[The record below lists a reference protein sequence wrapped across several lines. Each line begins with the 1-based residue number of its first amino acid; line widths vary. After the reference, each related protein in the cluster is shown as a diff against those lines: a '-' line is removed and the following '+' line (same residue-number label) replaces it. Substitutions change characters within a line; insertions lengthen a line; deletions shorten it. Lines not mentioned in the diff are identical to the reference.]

1 MLVGNGTEEA
11 GRLPSDANDFIGR
24 AAELC
29 RVETLLRGSRL
40 VTLVGPGGVGK
51 TRVARRATEIA
62 ADGYQDGVFFV
73 PLSGL
78 RNPDL
83 LPHTVARELGLPEQ
97 SGGSQLDA
105 VVTHLRDQSA
115 LLVLDTCEHIIDACA
130 LFAEAIITETRD
142 VTVLATSREPL
153 DVTGESCYILPRLGL
168 PDDDNPTQGT
178 TDAIE
183 LFALRGGGAARVHG
197 HRREPGRRDPAV
209 PAARRHA
216 ARDRAGR
223 RPAPG
228 AAAKGAGRPDRP
240 AARPPADDP
249 TGGSEGG
256 DTRHRTLRDA
266 IGWSYDLCTP
276 AEQALWARLSVFA
289 GGFTVEAAEEVC
301 AGGELPASQIFDT
314 VIRLVDKSVITRDDA
329 STAQPTRYKMLD
341 TIREYGAEELA
352 ASGSEAAVRNRFIS
366 RYLSMARYFG
376 EHVVDDDQLERFRE
390 LQREHANLGA
400 ALGYT
405 LDATDGDRYRE
416 GAELAIDLYGYWH
429 MAGLLREGKHWL
441 DKVLERFP
449 DPSSSER
456 GWALVVRGY
465 LGAMQGEAAEAVAD
479 ATAGAKIGEQRGDP
493 KLVGRGYCYLTL
505 ALTIAGR
512 YQEARAAGAQAEQRL
527 QRLNDRAGL
536 RILDVHLAHV
546 SQLDGDPEAAL
557 RYAAQV
563 TSRFGESGEADEIK
577 ERWAQGW
584 AYAISAMAMYWDEA
598 KHDETV
604 QTTSKALLA
613 KHELGDVMGMA
624 YCLEIH
630 GWLAARAPPR
640 PGGVAARR
648 GRPALAEGGRPPGR
662 HRGPARGARQGDGRG
677 PGGIRGQ
684 ALPGGVRGGRTAPGQ
699 AAGLVRRQR
708 LRRADGRGRP
718 VADARAAHLPR
729 GRDRRPRGQGHV
741 QPADRGAP
749 VHLQAHRRRAP
760 RPHLRQARDL
770 LAGRAPQRAP
780 ANPPEPALGP
790 GSGLGLVQPEAD
802 LQRHLEVAA
811 LIVFDPAADA
821 ADLEPVQVVEGLR
834 GASDRDLDRVVN
846 ALGRGADDLAD

>member
-1 MLVGNGTEEA
+1 MLVGSGTEEA

-62 ADGYQDGVFFV
+62 ADEYRDGVCFV

-105 VVTHLRDQSA
+105 VVTHLRDQSV

-130 LFAEAIITETRD
+130 LLAEAIITETRD
-142 VTVLATSREPL
+142 ITVLATSREPL

-168 PDDDNPTQGT
+168 PGDDTPTPGT
-178 TDAIE
+178 ADAIE
-183 LFALRGGGAARVHG
+183 LFALR
-197 HRREPGRRDPAV
+197 
-209 PAARRHA
+209 
-216 ARDRAGR
+216 
-223 RPAPG
+223 
-228 AAAKGAGRPDRP
+228 AAAVVPGFTITDANRGDVIRLCRRLDGMPLAIELAAVRLRALPLAELADRIDQ
-240 AARPPADDP
+240 RLDRRLTIL

-301 AGGELPASQIFDT
+301 TGGELPASQIFDT
-314 VIRLVDKSVITRDDA
+314 VIRLVDKSVITRDDT

-352 ASGSEAAVRNRFIS
+352 ASGSEAAVRDRFIA

-405 LDATDGDRYRE
+405 LDATDGNRYRE

-449 DPSSSER
+449 DSSSER

-465 LGAMQGEAAEAVAD
+465 LGAMQGEAERAVAD
-479 ATAGAKIGEQRGDP
+479 ATAGTKIGEQRSDP

-505 ALTIAGR
+505 ALTIADR
-512 YQEARAAGAQAEQRL
+512 YEEARAAGAQAEQRL

-546 SQLDGDPEAAL
+546 SQLSGDFDGAL

-563 TSRFGESGEADEIK
+563 TDRFGETGEADEIK

-630 GWLAARAPPR
+630 GWLAARAGRHVRAAWLLGAADPLWQKA
-640 PGGVAARR
+640 GGRLGGTAALLDVHDKAMGMARAGFAGKRFQAVFDEAARH
-648 GRPALAEGGRPPGR
+648 PVKQLVSFAVSDADEPTAEGARWRMPGQLTFR
-662 HRGPARGARQGDGRG
+662 EAEIADLAARGMSNRQ
-677 PGGIRGQ
+677 I
-684 ALPGGVRGGRTAPGQ
+684 AEHLFISKRT
-699 AAGLVRRQR
+699 V
-708 LRRADGRGRP
+708 D
-718 VADARAAHLPR
+718 AHLDHIYAKLAISSR
-729 GRDRRPRGQGHV
+729 V
-741 QPADRGAP
+741 E
-749 VHLQAHRRRAP
+749 
-760 RPHLRQARDL
+760 L
-770 LAGRAPQRAP
+770 L
-780 ANPPEPALGP
+780 
-790 GSGLGLVQPEAD
+790 
-802 LQRHLEVAA
+802 
-811 LIVFDPAADA
+811 
-821 ADLEPVQVVEGLR
+821 
-834 GASDRDLDRVVN
+834 N
-846 ALGRGADDLAD
+846 ALQLTRPDQP

>member
-1 MLVGNGTEEA
+1 MLVGNATEEA
-11 GRLPSDANDFIGR
+11 GRLPSEANDFIGR

-29 RVETLLRGSRL
+29 RVETLLRASRL

-51 TRVARRATEIA
+51 TRVARCATEQA
-62 ADGYQDGVFFV
+62 ADGYRDGVFFV

-78 RNPDL
+78 RDPEL

-97 SGGSQLDA
+97 SPGSQLDA
-105 VVTHLRDQSA
+105 VVTHLRDRSV

-168 PDDDNPTQGT
+168 PGDDNPTQGT

-183 LFALRGGGAARVHG
+183 LFALR
-197 HRREPGRRDPAV
+197 
-209 PAARRHA
+209 
-216 ARDRAGR
+216 
-223 RPAPG
+223 
-228 AAAKGAGRPDRP
+228 AAAVVPGFAVTDANRADVIQLCRRLDGMPLAIELAAVRLRALPLAELADRIDQ
-240 AARPPADDP
+240 RLDRRLTIL

-289 GGFTVEAAEEVC
+289 GGFSVDAAEEVC

-314 VIRLVDKSVITRDDA
+314 VIRLVDKSVITRDDT

-352 ASGSEAAVRNRFIS
+352 ASGSEADVRSRFVA
-366 RYLSMARYFG
+366 RYLSTARYFG

-405 LDATDGDRYRE
+405 LDAADGNRYRD
-416 GAELAIDLYGYWH
+416 GAELAIALYGYWH

-465 LGAMQGEAAEAVAD
+465 LGAMQGEADQAVAD
-479 ATAGAKIGEQRGDP
+479 ATAGTKIGEQRGDP

-505 ALTIAGR
+505 ALTIADR
-512 YQEARAAGAQAEQRL
+512 YEEARQAEQRL

-546 SQLDGDPEAAL
+546 SQLDGDLDGAL
-557 RYAAQV
+557 RHAAQV
-563 TSRFGESGEADEIK
+563 TRRFGEGSEADEIK

-630 GWLAARAPPR
+630 GWLAARAGRHVRAAWLLGAADPLWQKAGGRLGGTTALLDVHDKAMGLARAGFAGKRFQAVFDEAGRHPVKQLVSFAVSDAEEPTAEGSR
-640 PGGVAARR
+640 WRMPGQLTFREAEIADLAARGMSNR
-648 GRPALAEGGRPPGR
+648 QIAE
-662 HRGPARGARQGDGRG
+662 HLF
-677 PGGIRGQ
+677 ISK
-684 ALPGGVRGGRTAPGQ
+684 RT
-699 AAGLVRRQR
+699 V
-708 LRRADGRGRP
+708 D
-718 VADARAAHLPR
+718 AHLDHIYAKLGISSR
-729 GRDRRPRGQGHV
+729 V
-741 QPADRGAP
+741 E
-749 VHLQAHRRRAP
+749 
-760 RPHLRQARDL
+760 L
-770 LAGRAPQRAP
+770 L
-780 ANPPEPALGP
+780 
-790 GSGLGLVQPEAD
+790 
-802 LQRHLEVAA
+802 
-811 LIVFDPAADA
+811 
-821 ADLEPVQVVEGLR
+821 
-834 GASDRDLDRVVN
+834 N
-846 ALGRGADDLAD
+846 ALQLTRPNQP

>member
-1 MLVGNGTEEA
+1 MLVGNATEEA
-11 GRLPSDANDFIGR
+11 GRLPSEANDFIGR

-29 RVETLLRGSRL
+29 RVETLLRASRL

-51 TRVARRATEIA
+51 TRVARCATEQA
-62 ADGYQDGVFFV
+62 ADGYRDGVFFV

-78 RNPDL
+78 RDPEL

-97 SGGSQLDA
+97 SPGSQLDA
-105 VVTHLRDQSA
+105 VVTHLRDRSV

-168 PDDDNPTQGT
+168 PGDDNPTQGT

-183 LFALRGGGAARVHG
+183 LFALR
-197 HRREPGRRDPAV
+197 
-209 PAARRHA
+209 
-216 ARDRAGR
+216 
-223 RPAPG
+223 
-228 AAAKGAGRPDRP
+228 AAAVVPGFAVTDANRADVIQLCRRLDGMPLAIELAAVRLRALPLAELADRIDQ
-240 AARPPADDP
+240 RLDRRLTIL

-289 GGFTVEAAEEVC
+289 GGFSVDAAEEVC

-314 VIRLVDKSVITRDDA
+314 VIRLVDKSVITRDDT

-352 ASGSEAAVRNRFIS
+352 ASGSEADVRSRFVA
-366 RYLSMARYFG
+366 RYLSTARYFG

-405 LDATDGDRYRE
+405 LDAADGNRYRD
-416 GAELAIDLYGYWH
+416 GAELAIALYGYWH

-465 LGAMQGEAAEAVAD
+465 LGAMQGEADQAVAD
-479 ATAGAKIGEQRGDP
+479 ATAGTKIGEQRGDP

-505 ALTIAGR
+505 ALTIADR
-512 YQEARAAGAQAEQRL
+512 YEEARAAGAQAEQRL

-546 SQLDGDPEAAL
+546 SQLDGDLDGAL
-557 RYAAQV
+557 RHAAQV
-563 TSRFGESGEADEIK
+563 TRRFGEGSEADEIK

-630 GWLAARAPPR
+630 GWLAARAGRHVRAAWLLGAADPLWQKAGGRLGGTTALLDVHDKAMGLARAGFAGKRFQAVFDEAGRHPVKQLVSFAVSDAEEPTAEGSR
-640 PGGVAARR
+640 WRMPGQLTFREAEIADLAARGMSNR
-648 GRPALAEGGRPPGR
+648 QIAE
-662 HRGPARGARQGDGRG
+662 HLF
-677 PGGIRGQ
+677 ISK
-684 ALPGGVRGGRTAPGQ
+684 RT
-699 AAGLVRRQR
+699 V
-708 LRRADGRGRP
+708 D
-718 VADARAAHLPR
+718 AHLDHIYAKLGISSR
-729 GRDRRPRGQGHV
+729 V
-741 QPADRGAP
+741 E
-749 VHLQAHRRRAP
+749 
-760 RPHLRQARDL
+760 L
-770 LAGRAPQRAP
+770 L
-780 ANPPEPALGP
+780 
-790 GSGLGLVQPEAD
+790 
-802 LQRHLEVAA
+802 
-811 LIVFDPAADA
+811 
-821 ADLEPVQVVEGLR
+821 
-834 GASDRDLDRVVN
+834 N
-846 ALGRGADDLAD
+846 ALQLTRPNQP

>member
-1 MLVGNGTEEA
+1 MLVGNATEEA
-11 GRLPSDANDFIGR
+11 GRLPSEANDFIGR

-29 RVETLLRGSRL
+29 RVETLLRASRL

-51 TRVARRATEIA
+51 TRVARCATEQA
-62 ADGYQDGVFFV
+62 ADGYRDGVFFV

-78 RNPDL
+78 RDPEL

-97 SGGSQLDA
+97 SPGSQLDA
-105 VVTHLRDQSA
+105 VVTHLRDRSV

-168 PDDDNPTQGT
+168 PGDDNPTQGT

-183 LFALRGGGAARVHG
+183 LFALR
-197 HRREPGRRDPAV
+197 
-209 PAARRHA
+209 
-216 ARDRAGR
+216 
-223 RPAPG
+223 
-228 AAAKGAGRPDRP
+228 AAAVVPGFAVTDANRADVIQLCRRLDGMPLAIERAAVRLRALPLAELADRIDQ
-240 AARPPADDP
+240 RLDRRLTIL

-289 GGFTVEAAEEVC
+289 GGFSVDAAEEVC

-314 VIRLVDKSVITRDDA
+314 VIRLVDKSVITRDDT

-341 TIREYGAEELA
+341 TIREYGAEELD
-352 ASGSEAAVRNRFIS
+352 ASGGEADVRNRFIT

-376 EHVVDDDQLERFRE
+376 DHVVDDDQLERFRE

-405 LDATDGDRYRE
+405 LDAADGNRYRD
-416 GAELAIDLYGYWH
+416 GAELAIALYGYWH

-465 LGAMQGEAAEAVAD
+465 LGAMQGEADQAVAD
-479 ATAGAKIGEQRGDP
+479 ATAGTKIGEQRGDP

-505 ALTIAGR
+505 ALTIADR
-512 YQEARAAGAQAEQRL
+512 YEEARAAGAQAEQRL

-546 SQLDGDPEAAL
+546 SQLDGDLDGAL
-557 RYAAQV
+557 RHAAQV
-563 TSRFGESGEADEIK
+563 TRRFGEGSEADEIK

-630 GWLAARAPPR
+630 GWLAARAGRHVRAAWLLGAADPLWQKAGGRLGGTTALLDVHDKAMGLARAGFAGKRFQAVFDEAGRHPVKQLVSFAVSDAEEPTAEGSR
-640 PGGVAARR
+640 WRMPGQLTFREAEIADLAARGMSNR
-648 GRPALAEGGRPPGR
+648 QIAEHLFISKRTVDAHLDHIYAKLGISSRVELLNALQW
-662 HRGPARGARQGDGRG
+662 AR
-677 PGGIRGQ
+677 
-684 ALPGGVRGGRTAPGQ
+684 LGRT
-699 AAGLVRRQR
+699 
-708 LRRADGRGRP
+708 
-718 VADARAAHLPR
+718 
-729 GRDRRPRGQGHV
+729 
-741 QPADRGAP
+741 
-749 VHLQAHRRRAP
+749 
-760 RPHLRQARDL
+760 
-770 LAGRAPQRAP
+770 
-780 ANPPEPALGP
+780 
-790 GSGLGLVQPEAD
+790 
-802 LQRHLEVAA
+802 
-811 LIVFDPAADA
+811 
-821 ADLEPVQVVEGLR
+821 
-834 GASDRDLDRVVN
+834 
-846 ALGRGADDLAD
+846 